1 LQNAE
6 CIYSSE
12 FTEMQNSEI
21 AMAIHELNECRCDH
35 MT

>member
-1 LQNAE
+1 MQNAE

-21 AMAIHELNECRCDH
+21 AMAIHALNETADV
-35 MT
+35 TT